1 MSASVPSQP
10 PVAMSP
16 PPPPPPPQ
24 LAVLTSPTVVLRTA
38 SLDAAIGLWLQKS
51 IERVIPLAKA
61 LRVSPGAAP
70 APPGGGRDDE
80 GIAAAFVAQAV
91 LGVPALHD
99 LINAT
104 PPPSASKIA
113 MTPDLVTVPL
123 ASMPLDDAG
132 YVAGGIAAG
141 IAAILEL
148 QSIMPA
154 TRPTMPP
161 NVASRD
167 PAALT
172 PAQRLRDCLLLHGG
186 GGLAMSPPSRMPPFP
201 AAQMPPALTLALMH
215 TGLSDAAL
223 SALVPRRHHPDDAD
237 AQFSTEPPDD
247 DSSSSNAII
256 PPSAPLL
263 LCSSSA
269 WKIG

>member
-1 MSASVPSQP
+1 
-10 PVAMSP
+10 
-16 PPPPPPPQ
+16 
-24 LAVLTSPTVVLRTA
+24 
-38 SLDAAIGLWLQKS
+38 LWLQKS

-61 LRVSPGAAP
+61 LRVSPA
-70 APPGGGRDDE
+70 GGGSDE

-91 LGVPALHD
+91 LGVPTLHD

-104 PPPSASKIA
+104 PPPPPIASKIA

-132 YVAGGIAAG
+132 YLAGGIAAG